1 MESVRKVKTYLVWNY
16 KSHNM
21 SVFFVCLLFLA
32 LLVYF
37 SSMMLLIT
45 FKMFIIL
52 IKSFQLRANIIC
64 SYWTRC
70 PNLTGKSGDVI
81 LVTVTTLLFTLI
93 GTVIIRLAV
102 NMKFSIY
109 IHIHRFS
116 VDIHGYIHIHR
127 PLCRVHVAPRFLQH
141 TAVQKRLFP
150 PPPKNDADIPLLNL

>member
-52 IKSFQLRANIIC
+52 IKSFQLRA
-64 SYWTRC
+64 
-70 PNLTGKSGDVI
+70 
-81 LVTVTTLLFTLI
+81 
-93 GTVIIRLAV
+93 
-102 NMKFSIY
+102 
-109 IHIHRFS
+109 
-116 VDIHGYIHIHR
+116 
-127 PLCRVHVAPRFLQH
+127 
-141 TAVQKRLFP
+141 
-150 PPPKNDADIPLLNL
+150 